1 MFTRCPSC
9 RAAFSITQQQ
19 LEIAAGM
26 VRCGMCEHVFDAKLF
41 LFNQSL
47 EAEESHAEN
56 LQATKPV
63 DIELDASGSST
74 IDLEVLDRELHGDEA
89 AEVSEVT
96 NIVDDKLEVD
106 QESAE
111 LENDA
116 QVADAVIPKII
127 ADQVSNLEKEPSKL
141 KPIQWLGVVSV
152 LALIAMLGLQV
163 VAAFKLDLI
172 AKHYQDQICE
182 WIACTIETPR
192 ALNKIEVLN
201 RSIYTHPSETQA
213 LMVTLTII
221 NRAQFSQP
229 YPIIQLRFLNTS
241 GNVIA
246 ARQFSAA
253 HYLREKWSPQS
264 LMTSSSPLSIQLEV
278 HDVGEEVVSYD
289 FEFL

>member
-41 LFNQSL
+41 LFNQTL
-47 EAEESHAEN
+47 EAEESHTEN
-56 LQATKPV
+56 LQETKPIDV
-63 DIELDASGSST
+63 ELDAGDNST
-74 IDLEVLDRELHGDEA
+74 IDLEVLDRELHGDQA

-96 NIVDDKLEVD
+96 NIVDDKLETE
-106 QESAE
+106 QQSAE
-111 LENDA
+111 SQSDA
-116 QVADAVIPKII
+116 QVADAAIPKII

-141 KPIQWLGVVSV
+141 KPIQWLGFLTVA
-152 LALIAMLGLQV
+152 ALIAMLGLQV

-172 AKHYQDQICE
+172 TKNYQDQICE

-229 YPIIQLRFLNTS
+229 YPIIQLRFLNTA

-246 ARQFSAA
+246 ARQFSAP
-253 HYLREKWSPQS
+253 HYLREKWVPQS
-264 LMTSSSPLSIQLEV
+264 LMASSVPLSIQLEV

-289 FEFL
+289 FDFL

>member
-41 LFNQSL
+41 LFNQPL
-47 EAEESHAEN
+47 EEESHTES
-56 LQATKPV
+56 LQETKPV
-63 DIELDASGSST
+63 DIELDGGDNST
-74 IDLEVLDRELHGDEA
+74 IDLEVLDRELHGDEP
-89 AEVSEVT
+89 AEISEVT
-96 NIVDDKLEVD
+96 NIVDDKLEIE

-111 LENDA
+111 SQNDA
-116 QVADAVIPKII
+116 QIVDAAIPKII
-127 ADQVSNLEKEPSKL
+127 ADQVSNLEKQPSKL
-141 KPIQWLGVVSV
+141 KPIQWLGFVSAG
-152 LALIAMLGLQV
+152 ALIAMLGLQV

-172 AKHYQDQICE
+172 AEHYQDQICE

-192 ALNKIEVLN
+192 AVNKIEVLN

-229 YPIIQLRFLNTS
+229 YPIIQLRFLNTAGS
-241 GNVIA
+241 VIA

-253 HYLREKWSPQS
+253 HYLREKWVPQS
-264 LMTSSSPLSIQLEV
+264 LMASSVPLSILLEV

-289 FEFL
+289 FNFL